1 MKKIFLSVIAFFS
14 CFSLVKAD
22 EGMWMIALIGKNY
35 DAMQK
40 AGLKL
45 SADDIYSL
53 NHASLKDAVVSF
65 GGYCTGEI
73 VSDQGL
79 LFTNHHC
86 GFESIQQLSS
96 LQDNIIKDG
105 FFAKNRSEERK
116 VPGLYVDFFVRMED
130 VTAQMNAA
138 IDGKTGA
145 ERAAAI
151 KAKSAELNAAAADG
165 GKYWAEVKDAFRGA
179 EYYLFVYQ
187 RFNDVRMVAA
197 PPSSIGNYGGDTD
210 NWMWPRHT
218 GDYSVFRVYADKDNN
233 PAEYSETNVPYKPK
247 KSLTINAQGIA
258 EGDYTMT
265 IGFPGRTNRYLTS
278 YAIDNL
284 LGKVYPAYVD
294 GAEIQLDE
302 MKKAMDKD
310 PQTKIDL
317 AADYAQISNGYK
329 LFTGQ
334 THPATV
340 AKVLA
345 KKRAQEATFRKWA
358 TQNGKQ
364 EYIDALDKLSS
375 TYDGLNE
382 DASTNMYTQGLM
394 NNEMLAMA
402 MEAHGLSELLAAK
415 KVDKTAFNAEKDAI
429 LAKAKEAYASTR
441 KDIDIP
447 TYERILQL
455 YLDKV
460 PAAKQ
465 LNSLKNIKNFSD
477 KIFGNGVKGWVA
489 KAYSTS
495 IFGSENNLS
504 KFLSKP
510 SAKVLEND
518 PVYAM
523 SKELMGFMGQSQMK
537 QANNGRIFTEA
548 NNTYI
553 KGLREMNS
561 DKFFYADANFTQ
573 RVSYG
578 QVKPLQPR
586 DAVDY
591 SWYTTLDGVIE
602 KNVDGDPE
610 FDAPQK
616 LEDLYAKKDY
626 GTYKDQNG
634 QVHACF
640 ISSNDITGGNSGS
653 PVLNA
658 NGELIGLAFDGNW
671 EGAVGD
677 YFYDPDM
684 NRTISVDIR
693 YVLFTLTKF
702 GGSDWLLNELTI
714 KK

>member
-1 MKKIFLSVIAFFS
+1 MKKIVLSILVLCSSFS
-14 CFSLVKAD
+14 IVRAD

-35 DAMQK
+35 EAMQK

-45 SADDIYSL
+45 SAEDIYSL

-65 GGYCTGEI
+65 GGYCTGEV

-105 FFAKNRSEERK
+105 FFAKNKSEERK

-130 VTAQMNAA
+130 VTATMNAA
-138 IDGKTGA
+138 IGSKTGS
-145 ERAAAI
+145 ERLAAI
-151 KAKSAELNAAAADG
+151 KAKSEELNAAAADG
-165 GKYWAEVKDAFRGA
+165 GKYWSEVKDAFRGA
-179 EYYLFVYQ
+179 EFYLFVYQ

-218 GDYSVFRVYADKDNN
+218 GDYSVFRIYADKDNN
-233 PAEYSETNVPYKPK
+233 PAEYSESNVPYKPK
-247 KSLTINAQGIA
+247 KSLVISTQGIN
-258 EGDYTMT
+258 EGDYSMT

-278 YAIDNL
+278 YAIENI

-334 THPATV
+334 THPPTV

-345 KKRAQEATFRKWA
+345 KKRAQEATFKKWA
-358 TQNGKQ
+358 AQNHKQ

-375 TYDGLNE
+375 TYAESNE
-382 DASTNMYTQGLM
+382 NASTNMYTQGLM

-402 MEAHGLSELLAAK
+402 MESHGLGEILAAK
-415 KVDKTAFNAEKDAI
+415 KVDKTAYNAEKEAI
-429 LAKAKEAYASTR
+429 LAKAKETYAHAR
-441 KDIDIP
+441 KNIDVP

-460 PAAKQ
+460 PAAQ
-465 LNSLKNIKNFSD
+465 QMTSLKNIKNFTD
-477 KIFGNGVKGWVA
+477 KIYGSGVKGWVA
-489 KAYSTS
+489 KSYATS
-495 IFGSENNLS
+495 IFGSENNLT
-504 KFLSKP
+504 KFLNKP
-510 SAKVLEND
+510 SAKLLQND
-518 PVYAM
+518 AVYSM
-523 SKELMGFMGQSQMK
+523 SKELMDFVVQAQMK
-537 QANNGRIFTEA
+537 QSKNQIIFTEA

-561 DKFFYADANFTQ
+561 DKFFYADANFTE
-573 RVSYG
+573 RVSFG
-578 QVKPLQPR
+578 HIKSLKPK
-586 DAVDY
+586 DAVDFN
-591 SWYTTLDGVIE
+591 WYTTLDGVIE
-602 KNVDGDPE
+602 KNVDGDAE

-616 LEDLYAKKDY
+616 LESLYAAKDY
-626 GTYKDQNG
+626 GMYKDDKG
-634 QVHACF
+634 QMHTCF
-640 ISSNDITGGNSGS
+640 ISTNDITGGNSGS

-677 YFYDPDM
+677 YFYDPEL

-702 GGSDWLLNELTI
+702 GGCDWLLNELNI